1 MAAAAH
7 HDQHQGPYRAH
18 NQTEFPLDP
27 SPPCSRP
34 SAAAAATPVP
44 SDPPLPPRAA
54 ALLTTPSRRSLRNS
68 TRLIPNQQ
76 VRRRP
81 AASPRQPIVLL
92 RRTLPAATPY
102 PASRLIQAQI
112 MNSSTLQRTHQ
123 GMIMSSSCS

>member
-1 MAAAAH
+1 
-7 HDQHQGPYRAH
+7 
-18 NQTEFPLDP
+18 
-27 SPPCSRP
+27 
-34 SAAAAATPVP
+34 
-44 SDPPLPPRAA
+44 
-54 ALLTTPSRRSLRNS
+54 
-68 TRLIPNQQ
+68 LIPNQQ

-123 GMIMSSSCS
+123 GIIMSSSCLWMSMSLQMIPLLHVALRQSTCNPARRYNAVQM